1 MEALIHHF
9 KLWTEGYS
17 VPPGSTY
24 TAIEAPKGEFG
35 VYLVSDGSSRP
46 YRCKIKAPG
55 FAHLAA
61 LDFVGRRAF
70 LADIVAIIGL
80 CLAYRFFHVYFAFK

>member
-1 MEALIHHF
+1 MMALYIVF
-9 KLWTEGYS
+9 L
-17 VPPGSTY
+17 
-24 TAIEAPKGEFG
+24 GEFG

-61 LDFVGRRAF
+61 LDKIGRNHM
-70 LADIVAIIGL
+70 LADIVAIIGENQMQIHPF
-80 CLAYRFFHVYFAFK
+80 REVF